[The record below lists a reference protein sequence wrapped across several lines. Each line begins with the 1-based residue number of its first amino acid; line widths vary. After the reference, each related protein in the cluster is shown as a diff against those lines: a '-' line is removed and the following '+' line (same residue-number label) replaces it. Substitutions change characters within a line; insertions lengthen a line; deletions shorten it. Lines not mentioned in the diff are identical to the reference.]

1 VHTIEIIRAPHIDY
15 ISHSRS
21 LRKYFWSPK
30 KKKQKETKIEK
41 RRRKEL
47 ELEKEKKKETPPSLG
62 WAEFRPN
69 PPTRPRFPSSLPGP
83 GGPTPRVAPS
93 R

>member
-1 VHTIEIIRAPHIDY
+1 VHTLEIIRAPHINY

-41 RRRKEL
+41 GEER
-47 ELEKEKKKETPPSLG
+47 
-62 WAEFRPN
+62 N
-69 PPTRPRFPSSLPGP
+69 
-83 GGPTPRVAPS
+83 
-93 R
+93 